1 MVQQR
6 WREGEVPTSANIV
19 GRKVL
24 NVTIV
29 VEWLR
34 EVGAGGFLVV
44 LARAVGDKDLT
55 LRRKVLIDAN
65 GVRCV
70 DVGRASCEG
79 KVVGI
84 AENVCRRRC
93 LIGKRKT
100 GEQLLRS
107 GTEPCARKCIAWEWP
122 AAEDARTDLN
132 AGGWI
137 KYLVEQD
144 GLIGAGIDQHQL
156 AVYQCVSRDRSAEYV
171 AEVSRALRRSRH
183 GGLNHIAQM
192 QLILLPCE
200 EEEGAIL
207 AVVQLGNANRAAK
220 GSPEVVLAVLRLAE
234 CAGDFGD
241 TIAVKVFEAIV
252 EPVVGVED
260 PVFDNRISGS
270 VKDIGSRLDGKTLD
284 TRCRAAKLRRWGR
297 GRDLELLQGLDRG
310 RGFIKGRA
318 VFTALDT
325 GAIEQN
331 FGPVGLTAAQP

>member
-44 LARAVGDKDLT
+44 LARAVGDKDLA

-70 DVGRASCEG
+70 DVRCAGCEG
-79 KVVGI
+79 KIIGITEHVG
-84 AENVCRRRC
+84 RRGR

-100 GEQLLRS
+100 SEQFLRS
-107 GTEPCARKCIAWEWP
+107 GTEPSARKCIAWEWP

-156 AVYQCVSRDRSAEYV
+156 AVDQRVSRDRSAEYV
-171 AEVSRALRRSRH
+171 AKVPRALGRSRY
-183 GGLNHIAQM
+183 GGLNYIAEM

-200 EEEGAIL
+200 EEEGAIS
-207 AVVQLGNANRAAK
+207 AVV
-220 GSPEVVLAVLRLAE
+220 
-234 CAGDFGD
+234 
-241 TIAVKVFEAIV
+241 
-252 EPVVGVED
+252 
-260 PVFDNRISGS
+260 
-270 VKDIGSRLDGKTLD
+270 
-284 TRCRAAKLRRWGR
+284 
-297 GRDLELLQGLDRG
+297 
-310 RGFIKGRA
+310 
-318 VFTALDT
+318 
-325 GAIEQN
+325 
-331 FGPVGLTAAQP
+331 